1 MATEQKNEKTM
12 PPREPRRTGVG
23 EREHRREEEGLGRE
37 RSQERTP
44 GRETTESA
52 RER

>member
-1 MATEQKNEKTM
+1 MATEKNTEQTM
-12 PPREPRRTGVG
+12 PPREPRQSGEA
-23 EREHRREEEGLGRE
+23 EREHRREEGLGRE
-37 RSQERTP
+37 RSDERKA